1 MAFFK
6 VWATQRFTAPLMAVL
21 SASTRA
27 FPLPRQVPSH
37 LLLRSTAAIG
47 IAGSLA
53 GPAYAQ
59 FAVAA
64 TDYARLEEVTI
75 IGSTADARRLTGTG
89 GVIDVQQIRTEAAT
103 DINQLLKTLPGL
115 YIREEDGFGLRPN
128 IGIRGATSERS
139 ANITLMEDGVLIAP
153 APYAAPAAYY
163 FPTAMRMQGIEVL
176 KGASLL
182 RYGPQTTGGVI
193 NLLSAPLPE
202 ESSGQLR
209 LAYGDYGQTDLL
221 ASYGVRSGEFSAL
234 VETAQRRADGFK
246 TIDRSSANSG
256 YDIEDYVVKL
266 GWESETQSLVFKAQ
280 YSEELSDETYL
291 GLTDSDFASNA
302 NRRYG
307 LSLLDQMDNR
317 HSGLSLSY
325 QRDISE
331 AVQLSLTAYRNDF
344 ARDWFK
350 LSDGNDLVDA
360 ANQGDLQAQ
369 AVLDGSADYAG
380 LEMKHND
387 RSYLSQGVQA
397 NVDWALNRHQLALGA
412 RVHQDTV
419 DFEQPIEVF
428 DQIDGQLVYQRTIA
442 PINGDLRRDEAD
454 ALSLWLV
461 DSWSAT
467 DRLMVDLALRFETV
481 DTTSLRY
488 GDTARDTISGRRS
501 NSTSEWLPG
510 IALRYDLSEPW
521 QLIAG
526 VHRGFSPLG
535 AGAQS
540 YEAPETSINWEAGV
554 RYDDGLFMELVG
566 FYSDFSNKAENCSNA
581 NPCSNGATV
590 GNFSTGE
597 AIIAGFELQL
607 SQSFEVAG
615 AQIPTTLMYTYT
627 RAEVS
632 ADDAVS
638 GVQSGDLLAAVPR
651 NTLSLRTGIETAM
664 GWDNYAVVKF
674 TDALCTDVGCNRTDS
689 TFDETESLWVVDL
702 ISHYALSEGVDLF
715 LKLENAADTQR
726 IISRQPDGARPNRPR
741 TATFGIEWFF

>member
-1 MAFFK
+1 MARFM
-6 VWATQRFTAPLMAVL
+6 RFTLSPLL
-21 SASTRA
+21 TSANTIRGQRA
-27 FPLPRQVPSH
+27 ALPCA
-37 LLLRSTAAIG
+37 TAAVC
-47 IAGSLA
+47 LA
-53 GPAYAQ
+53 AAFSAPVYAQ
-59 FAVAA
+59 LAESA
-64 TDYARLEEVTI
+64 TDYGRLEEVTI
-75 IGSTADARRLTGTG
+75 IGSSADARLLTGTG
-89 GVIDVQQIRTEAAT
+89 GVIDAEQIRIEAAT

-115 YIREEDGFGLRPN
+115 YVREEDGFGLRPN

-193 NLLSAPLPE
+193 NLLSASLPE
-202 ESSGQLR
+202 ESAGQLR
-209 LAYGDYGQTDLL
+209 LSYGEYGQTDLL
-221 ASYGVRSGEFSAL
+221 ANYGVRRGEFSAW
-234 VETAQRRADGFK
+234 VDTAQRRADGFK
-246 TIDRSSANSG
+246 TIDRSDASTG
-256 YDIEDYVVKL
+256 YDIQDYVVKL
-266 GWESETQSLVFKAQ
+266 GWQRAHQSLVFKAQ

-291 GLTDSDFASNA
+291 GLSDSDFAADA

-317 HSGLSLSY
+317 HTGLSVSY
-325 QRDISE
+325 QRDINE
-331 AVQLSLTAYRNDF
+331 AVALSITAYRNEF
-344 ARDWFK
+344 TRDWFK
-350 LSDGNDLVDA
+350 LSGGDDLVNA
-360 ANQGDLQAQ
+360 ANQGDSQAQ
-369 AVLDGSADYAG
+369 SVLDGSADFAG
-380 LEMKHND
+380 LQMKHNN
-387 RSYLSQGVQA
+387 RGYLSQGVQA
-397 NVDWALNRHQLALGA
+397 NVDWTFSRHQLALGA
-412 RVHQDTV
+412 RIHQDTV
-419 DFEQPIEVF
+419 DFDQPVEVF
-428 DQIDGQLVYQRTIA
+428 DQLDGQLLYQRTIA
-442 PINGDLRRDEAD
+442 PINGDLRHDEAD
-454 ALSLWLV
+454 ALSFWLV
-461 DSWSAT
+461 DSWSAS
-467 DRLMVDLALRFETV
+467 DRLMIDLALRYETV
-481 DTTSLRY
+481 ETTSVRY
-488 GDTARDTISGRRS
+488 GDTARDTISGRRN
-501 NSTSEWLPG
+501 NSTREWLPG
-510 IALRYDLSEPW
+510 VALRYDLSEPW

-554 RYDDGLFMELVG
+554 RYDGGLFMELVG

-590 GNFSTGE
+590 GSFSTGE
-597 AIIAGFELQL
+597 AVIAGFELQL

-615 AQIPTTLMYTYT
+615 AQVPTTLMYTYT

-651 NTLSLRTGIETAM
+651 HTVSLRTGIETAM

-674 TDALCTDVGCNRTDS
+674 TDALCTNIGCNRS
-689 TFDETESLWVVDL
+689 ASPFEETESLWVVDL
-702 ISHYALSEGVDLF
+702 ISHYALSDGVDLF

-741 TATFGIEWFF
+741 TATLGIEWLF

>member
-1 MAFFK
+1 MARFIASPLSTL
-6 VWATQRFTAPLMAVL
+6 VNSCNATRGPRDVLSHAAVAICFTAAF
-21 SASTRA
+21 SA
-27 FPLPRQVPSH
+27 PV
-37 LLLRSTAAIG
+37 
-47 IAGSLA
+47 
-53 GPAYAQ
+53 YAQ
-59 FAVAA
+59 LAESA
-64 TDYARLEEVTI
+64 TDYGRLEEVTI
-75 IGSTADARRLTGTG
+75 IGSRADARLLAGTG
-89 GVIDVQQIRTEAAT
+89 GVIDAEQIRIEAAT

-193 NLLSAPLPE
+193 NLLSASLPE
-202 ESSGQLR
+202 DASGQLR
-209 LAYGDYGQTDLL
+209 LAYGEYGQTDLL
-221 ASYGVRSGEFSAL
+221 ASYGVRSGEFAAL
-234 VETAQRRADGFK
+234 VETAQRSADGFK
-246 TIDRSSANSG
+246 RIDRSNASTG
-256 YDIEDYVVKL
+256 YDIQDYVVKL
-266 GWESETQSLVFKAQ
+266 GWERDSQSVVFKAQ

-291 GLTDSDFASNA
+291 GLTDSDFSADA

-317 HSGLSLSY
+317 HTGLNLSY
-325 QRDISE
+325 QRDINE
-331 AVQLSLTAYRNDF
+331 AVALSITAYRNEF

-350 LSDGNDLVDA
+350 LSDGDDLVNA
-360 ANQGDLQAQ
+360 ANLGDLQAQ
-369 AVLDGSADYAG
+369 AVLDGSADFAG
-380 LEMKHND
+380 LQMKHNN
-387 RSYLSQGVQA
+387 RNYLSQGVQA
-397 NVDWALNRHQLALGA
+397 NVDWALNGHQLALGA
-412 RVHQDTV
+412 RVHRDTV
-419 DFEQPIEVF
+419 DFDQPVEVF
-428 DQIDGQLVYQRTIA
+428 DQLDGQLLYRRTIA
-442 PINGDLRRDEAD
+442 PINGDLRHDEAD

-461 DSWSAT
+461 DSWSASE
-467 DRLMVDLALRFETV
+467 RLMVDVALRYETV
-481 DTTSLRY
+481 NTISLRY
-488 GDTARDTISGRRS
+488 GDTARDTVSGRRN
-501 NSTSEWLPG
+501 NSTGEWLPG
-510 IALRYDLSEPW
+510 IAVRYDLSESW

-554 RYDDGLFMELVG
+554 RYDTGLFMELVG

-597 AIIAGFELQL
+597 AVIAGFEFQL

-615 AQIPTTLMYTYT
+615 AQVPTTLMYTYT
-627 RAEVS
+627 RAQVS
-632 ADDAVS
+632 ADDPVS

-674 TDALCTDVGCNRTDS
+674 TDAFCTNIGCNRS
-689 TFDETESLWVVDL
+689 ASPFEETESLWVIDL
-702 ISHYALSEGVDLF
+702 ISHYTLSEGVDLF

-741 TATFGIEWFF
+741 TATLGVEWLF